1 MAPSAV
7 RGGSARCAAA
17 GDRTC
22 LAPHRLP
29 DGDPEVYLS
38 GFQGLMLTLPVV
50 PRSMRSPKPIG
61 ITCTGRAPVGLTA
74 SFQPTAG
81 GMSVRSTV
89 LCQVIRKTALCS
101 GATVKVVA
109 G

>member
-7 RGGSARCAAA
+7 SGGSARCAPA
-17 GDRTC
+17 GVRTC
-22 LAPHRLP
+22 QAPHRLP

-38 GFQGLMLTLPVV
+38 GFQGLMLNLPVV

-61 ITCTGRAPVGLTA
+61 ITCTGSAPVGLTA

-81 GMSVRSTV
+81 GTSMRSTV
-89 LCQVIRKTALCS
+89 LCHVIRKPAQCS
-101 GATVKVVA
+101 GAPEKVVA